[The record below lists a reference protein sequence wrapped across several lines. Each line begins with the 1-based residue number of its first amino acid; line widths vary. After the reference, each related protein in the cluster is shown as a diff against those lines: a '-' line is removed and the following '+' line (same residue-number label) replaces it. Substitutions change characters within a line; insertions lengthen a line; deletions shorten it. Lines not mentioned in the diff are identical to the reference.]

1 MESLVNMS
9 NRCGDTRRCECKQF
23 CCISIFEYLAPS
35 IRWTK
40 DLKRFSPF
48 LDSSTDTKHKINDCV
63 IDVTKITMESLV
75 NMSNHCGD
83 TRRCEYV
90 TKITMESLVNMSN
103 RCGDTR
109 RCECKQFCCISIF
122 EYLAPSIRWTKDLKR
137 FSPFLDSST
146 DTKHKINDCVIDV
159 TKITMESLV
168 NMSNRCGDTRRCECK
183 QFCCISIFEY
193 LAPSIRWTKD
203 LNEIQSVSRQF
214 Y

>member
-9 NRCGDTRRCECKQF
+9 NHCGDTRRCECKQF

-122 EYLAPSIRWTKDLKR
+122 EYLAPVSDGQRISTR

-159 TKITMESLV
+159 IDHDGVISKHEQSL
-168 NMSNRCGDTRRCECK
+168 RARRCECK